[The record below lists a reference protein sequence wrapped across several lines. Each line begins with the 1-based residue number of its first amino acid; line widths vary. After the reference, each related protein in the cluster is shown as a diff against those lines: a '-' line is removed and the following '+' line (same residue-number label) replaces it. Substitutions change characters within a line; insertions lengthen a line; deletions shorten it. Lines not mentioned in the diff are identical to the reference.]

1 MALFDDSTLKGL
13 TTSWSAVTNK
23 DYSRSSN
30 YFNKYEDQF
39 IAEVMETVLPQKEA
53 ISKKLSWLC
62 KMHAED
68 IEVPLFSYNMTKIG
82 DNKSKVKGI
91 SGKKKFSETET
102 YREAAIRLGYN
113 KLCKPLPEVQMITE
127 KDAEGNDVTYEEG
140 PAPFHLVYEFTG
152 ARYKIAE
159 KFGDSFTIIKK
170 WRATKNDAEDFGK
183 ANFVKT
189 FQVTLF
195 LKFYPLG
202 ITDDDWIAKKP
213 ASLPSIEVSESS

>member
-1 MALFDDSTLKGL
+1 MALFDSSTLKGL
-13 TTSWSAVTNK
+13 TSSWATVVKK
-23 DYSRSSN
+23 DYSKSSN
-30 YFNKYEDQF
+30 YFGKYENQLVD
-39 IAEVMETVLPQKEA
+39 EVMEHVVPRKDA

-68 IEVPLFSYNMTKIG
+68 IEVPLFSYNMTKFG
-82 DNKSKVKGI
+82 DKNAKAKGI
-91 SGKKKFSETET
+91 SGKKKFTETET

-127 KDAEGNDVTYEEG
+127 KDADGNDVTYEEG
-140 PAPFHLVYEFTG
+140 PAPFHLVYEFTD

-183 ANFVKT
+183 ADFVKT